1 MEPDAIVLGK
11 AMAGGM
17 APMSGVLYKSELGK
31 NGFYHG
37 HTMGG
42 HPVGCA
48 ASIANIDVIRD
59 ERLCEAS
66 KKMGKHLMSRLNKMK
81 DDYEPIIDVRGRGLL
96 IGVEIGGVH
105 GRTSKEMAGE
115 ICKSAFRKGLYII
128 EMGSWDTGVL
138 RVAPPLVIT
147 GEQADW
153 ALNTLEEAVRET
165 LRKYK

>member
-1 MEPDAIVLGK
+1 M
-11 AMAGGM
+11 
-17 APMSGVLYKSELGK
+17 
-31 NGFYHG
+31 
-37 HTMGG
+37 
-42 HPVGCA
+42 GCA